1 MIFKGLVV
9 DMRMES
15 ATFGCATVDS
25 VEESLGADRKMMAVD
40 VEMVAA
46 GVKMVAADRKMV
58 AADRKMVAAGVAA
71 IPIRIKTTIAVMG
84 LASITAII
92 MGLLSASPTGG
103 GIGMAAGGG
112 RMRGGAYLQPSLY
125 ITLLAPLVS
134 CSASGCSAI
143 KLSMWRMRFS
153 SSISSMAIRM
163 PVSSTSPNP

>member
-1 MIFKGLVV
+1 MIFKRLVA
-9 DMRMES
+9 DMGMES
-15 ATFGCATVDS
+15 ATFGCAAVDS
-25 VEESLGADRKMMAVD
+25 VEERLAV
-40 VEMVAA
+40 
-46 GVKMVAADRKMV
+46 GVKMVAGGVKMV
-58 AADRKMVAAGVAA
+58 AGGGAA
-71 IPIRIKTTIAVMG
+71 IPIRTKTTIAVMG

-92 MGLLSASPTGG
+92 MGLLSASPTAC
-103 GIGMAAGGG
+103 GIGMVAGGG

-163 PVSSTSPNP
+163 PVSSTSPKP

>member
-1 MIFKGLVV
+1 MIFNGLVV
-9 DMRMES
+9 DMRMEP
-15 ATFGCATVDS
+15 ATFGCAAVDN
-25 VEESLGADRKMMAVD
+25 VEESLGAGRK
-40 VEMVAA
+40 MVAA
-46 GVKMVAADRKMV
+46 GVKT
-58 AADRKMVAAGVAA
+58 VAAGVAA
-71 IPIRIKTTIAVMG
+71 IPIRTKTIIAVMG

-103 GIGMAAGGG
+103 GIGMAAGGD
-112 RMRGGAYLQPSLY
+112 RMQGGAYLLPSLY

>member
-1 MIFKGLVV
+1 MIFKGLMV
-9 DMRMES
+9 DIRMES

-25 VEESLGADRKMMAVD
+25 VEERLAAGRKMM
-40 VEMVAA
+40 
-46 GVKMVAADRKMV
+46 
-58 AADRKMVAAGVAA
+58 AAGVAA
-71 IPIRIKTTIAVMG
+71 IPIRTKTIIAVMG

-92 MGLLSASPTGG
+92 MRLLSASPTAGG
-103 GIGMAAGGG
+103 TGMAAGGG

-163 PVSSTSPNP
+163 PVSSTSPKP

>member
-1 MIFKGLVV
+1 MIFNGLVV
-9 DMRMES
+9 DIRMES
-15 ATFGCATVDS
+15 ATFGCAAVDS
-25 VEESLGADRKMMAVD
+25 VEESLEV
-40 VEMVAA
+40 
-46 GVKMVAADRKMV
+46 GV
-58 AADRKMVAAGVAA
+58 KMVAAGVAA
-71 IPIRIKTTIAVMG
+71 IPIRTKTTIAVMG
-84 LASITAII
+84 LVSITAII
-92 MGLLSASPTGG
+92 MGLLSASPTGS
-103 GIGMAAGGG
+103 GICMAAGGS

>member
-1 MIFKGLVV
+1 MIFKGLVANV
-9 DMRMES
+9 RMES
-15 ATFGCATVDS
+15 ATFGCAAVES
-25 VEESLGADRKMMAVD
+25 VEESLGVDRKMMAVD
-40 VEMVAA
+40 VKMMAA
-46 GVKMVAADRKMV
+46 DVKMM
-58 AADRKMVAAGVAA
+58 AAGVAA

-163 PVSSTSPNP
+163 PVSSTSPKP

>member
-1 MIFKGLVV
+1 MIFNGLVV
-9 DMRMES
+9 NMRIES
-15 ATFGCATVDS
+15 ATFGCAAVES
-25 VEESLGADRKMMAVD
+25 VEESLGVDRKMMAVD
-40 VEMVAA
+40 VKIMAA
-46 GVKMVAADRKMV
+46 GVE
-58 AADRKMVAAGVAA
+58 MVAAGVAA
-71 IPIRIKTTIAVMG
+71 IPIRAKTTIAVMG

-92 MGLLSASPTGG
+92 MGLLSAAPTGG

-163 PVSSTSPNP
+163 PVSSTSPKP

>member
-1 MIFKGLVV
+1 MIFKRLVV
-9 DMRMES
+9 DMGMES
-15 ATFGCATVDS
+15 ATFGCAAVDS
-25 VEESLGADRKMMAVD
+25 VEESL
-40 VEMVAA
+40 AA
-46 GVKMVAADRKMV
+46 GVKMM
-58 AADRKMVAAGVAA
+58 AAGVAA
-71 IPIRIKTTIAVMG
+71 IPIRTKTTIAVMG

-92 MGLLSASPTGG
+92 MGLLSASPAAGG
-103 GIGMAAGGG
+103 FGMAAGGG

>member
-15 ATFGCATVDS
+15 ATFGCAAVES
-25 VEESLGADRKMMAVD
+25 VEESL
-40 VEMVAA
+40 
-46 GVKMVAADRKMV
+46 
-58 AADRKMVAAGVAA
+58 AAGVAA
-71 IPIRIKTTIAVMG
+71 IPIRAKTTIAVMG

-92 MGLLSASPTGG
+92 MRLLSASPTGG

-112 RMRGGAYLQPSLY
+112 RMRGGAYLLPSLY

-134 CSASGCSAI
+134 CSASGCSAM

-153 SSISSMAIRM
+153 SSISSMAIKM
-163 PVSSTSPNP
+163 PVSSTSPKP

>member
-9 DMRMES
+9 DIRMES
-15 ATFGCATVDS
+15 ATFGCAAVDS
-25 VEESLGADRKMMAVD
+25 VEESLGAGVK
-40 VEMVAA
+40 MVAA
-46 GVKMVAADRKMV
+46 GVKMM
-58 AADRKMVAAGVAA
+58 AAGVAA

-92 MGLLSASPTGG
+92 MGLLSASPAAGG
-103 GIGMAAGGG
+103 FGMAAGGG

-134 CSASGCSAI
+134 CSASGCSAM

-163 PVSSTSPNP
+163 PVSSTSPKP

>member
-9 DMRMES
+9 DIRMES
-15 ATFGCATVDS
+15 ATFGCAAVDS
-25 VEESLGADRKMMAVD
+25 VEERL
-40 VEMVAA
+40 AA
-46 GVKMVAADRKMV
+46 GRKMV
-58 AADRKMVAAGVAA
+58 VGGGVA

-84 LASITAII
+84 MVSITAII

-112 RMRGGAYLQPSLY
+112 MMRGGAYLLPSLY

-163 PVSSTSPNP
+163 PVSSTSPKP

>member
-1 MIFKGLVV
+1 MIFNRLVV
-9 DMRMES
+9 DVEMES
-15 ATFGCATVDS
+15 ATIGCAAVDS
-25 VEESLGADRKMMAVD
+25 VEERR
-40 VEMVAA
+40 AA
-46 GVKMVAADRKMV
+46 GVKMVAAD
-58 AADRKMVAAGVAA
+58 GAA
-71 IPIRIKTTIAVMG
+71 IPIRAKTTIAVMG
-84 LASITAII
+84 LVSITAII

-103 GIGMAAGGG
+103 GTGMVAGGG

-163 PVSSTSPNP
+163 PVSSTSPKP

>member
-9 DMRMES
+9 DMGMES

-46 GVKMVAADRKMV
+46 GVKMVAA
-58 AADRKMVAAGVAA
+58 GVAA
-71 IPIRIKTTIAVMG
+71 IPIRTKTTIAVMG

-92 MGLLSASPTGG
+92 MGLLSVSPTGG
-103 GIGMAAGGG
+103 GIGMAADGG

>member
-9 DMRMES
+9 DIRMES

-40 VEMVAA
+40 VEMVA
-46 GVKMVAADRKMV
+46 V
-58 AADRKMVAAGVAA
+58 GVAA
-71 IPIRIKTTIAVMG
+71 IPIRTKTTIAVMG

-92 MGLLSASPTGG
+92 MGLLSVSPTGG

-143 KLSMWRMRFS
+143 KLSMWRIRFS
-153 SSISSMAIRM
+153 SSISSMAIKM

>member
-9 DMRMES
+9 NVRMES
-15 ATFGCATVDS
+15 ATFGCAAVES
-25 VEESLGADRKMMAVD
+25 VEVSLGVDRKMMAVD
-40 VEMVAA
+40 V
-46 GVKMVAADRKMV
+46 KMM
-58 AADRKMVAAGVAA
+58 AAGVAA

>member
-1 MIFKGLVV
+1 MIFKGLMV
-9 DMRMES
+9 DIRMES

-25 VEESLGADRKMMAVD
+25 VEESLGAGRK
-40 VEMVAA
+40 MVAA
-46 GVKMVAADRKMV
+46 GVKMVAGGVKMV
-58 AADRKMVAAGVAA
+58 AGGVVA
-71 IPIRIKTTIAVMG
+71 IPIRTKTTIAVMG

-92 MGLLSASPTGG
+92 MGLLSASPAAG

-143 KLSMWRMRFS
+143 KLSMWRIRFS

-163 PVSSTSPNP
+163 PVSSTSPKP

>member
-9 DMRMES
+9 DMGMKS
-15 ATFGCATVDS
+15 AIIVCAAANS
-25 VEESLGADRKMMAVD
+25 VEESL
-40 VEMVAA
+40 AA
-46 GVKMVAADRKMV
+46 GVEMM
-58 AADRKMVAAGVAA
+58 AAGVAA
-71 IPIRIKTTIAVMG
+71 IPIRTKTTISVMG
-84 LASITAII
+84 LVSITAII
-92 MGLLSASPTGG
+92 MGLFSASPTGG
-103 GIGMAAGGG
+103 GIGMAADGG

-163 PVSSTSPNP
+163 PVSSTSPKP

>member
-1 MIFKGLVV
+1 MIFKGLAVN
-9 DMRMES
+9 MRMKS
-15 ATFGCATVDS
+15 ATFGCAAVDS
-25 VEESLGADRKMMAVD
+25 VEESL
-40 VEMVAA
+40 AA
-46 GVKMVAADRKMV
+46 GVKMVG
-58 AADRKMVAAGVAA
+58 GVAA
-71 IPIRIKTTIAVMG
+71 IPIRTKTTAIAVMG

-92 MGLLSASPTGG
+92 MGLLSASPTGSV
-103 GIGMAAGGG
+103 IGMAAGGG

-163 PVSSTSPNP
+163 PVSSTSPKP

>member
-1 MIFKGLVV
+1 MIFNGLVMN
-9 DMRMES
+9 MRMES
-15 ATFGCATVDS
+15 ATFGCAAVDS
-25 VEESLGADRKMMAVD
+25 VEESL
-40 VEMVAA
+40 
-46 GVKMVAADRKMV
+46 
-58 AADRKMVAAGVAA
+58 AAGVAA
-71 IPIRIKTTIAVMG
+71 IPIRTKTTIPVMG

-112 RMRGGAYLQPSLY
+112 RMQGGAYLQPSLY

-163 PVSSTSPNP
+163 PVSSTSPKP

>member
-25 VEESLGADRKMMAVD
+25 VEESLGADRKMMAV
-40 VEMVAA
+40 
-46 GVKMVAADRKMV
+46 
-58 AADRKMVAAGVAA
+58 GVAA
-71 IPIRIKTTIAVMG
+71 IPIRTKTTIAVMG

-92 MGLLSASPTGG
+92 MGLLSVSPTGG
-103 GIGMAAGGG
+103 GIGMAADGG

-143 KLSMWRMRFS
+143 KLSMWRIRFS

-163 PVSSTSPNP
+163 PVSSTSPKP

>member
-1 MIFKGLVV
+1 MIFKGLAVN
-9 DMRMES
+9 MRMES
-15 ATFGCATVDS
+15 ATFGCAAVES
-25 VEESLGADRKMMAVD
+25 VEESLGVDRKMMAVD
-40 VEMVAA
+40 VKIMAA
-46 GVKMVAADRKMV
+46 GV
-58 AADRKMVAAGVAA
+58 KMVAAGVAA
-71 IPIRIKTTIAVMG
+71 IPIRTKTTIAVMG

>member
-9 DMRMES
+9 DMRMKS
-15 ATFGCATVDS
+15 ATFGCAAVDYGE
-25 VEESLGADRKMMAVD
+25 VSLGADRKM
-40 VEMVAA
+40 VAA
-46 GVKMVAADRKMV
+46 GV
-58 AADRKMVAAGVAA
+58 KMVAAGVAA
-71 IPIRIKTTIAVMG
+71 IPIRIKTAIAVMG

-163 PVSSTSPNP
+163 PVSSTSPKP

>member
-1 MIFKGLVV
+1 MIFNGLVV
-9 DMRMES
+9 NMRIES
-15 ATFGCATVDS
+15 ATFGCAAVDY
-25 VEESLGADRKMMAVD
+25 VEESLGVDRKMMA
-40 VEMVAA
+40 A
-46 GVKMVAADRKMV
+46 GVKT
-58 AADRKMVAAGVAA
+58 VAAGVAA
-71 IPIRIKTTIAVMG
+71 IPIRTKTIIAVMG

-103 GIGMAAGGG
+103 GISMAAGGG

-153 SSISSMAIRM
+153 SSISSMAIRI
-163 PVSSTSPNP
+163 PVSSTSPKP

>member
-9 DMRMES
+9 DMGMKS
-15 ATFGCATVDS
+15 ATIVCAAVDS
-25 VEESLGADRKMMAVD
+25 VEVSRAVG
-40 VEMVAA
+40 VKTVAA
-46 GVKMVAADRKMV
+46 GVKMVTGGVKTVAASVKMV
-58 AADRKMVAAGVAA
+58 AADGAA
-71 IPIRIKTTIAVMG
+71 IPICTKTTIAVMG
-84 LASITAII
+84 LVSITAII
-92 MGLLSASPTGG
+92 MGSLSASPTDG

-143 KLSMWRMRFS
+143 KLSMWRIRFS

-163 PVSSTSPNP
+163 PVSSTSPKP

>member
-1 MIFKGLVV
+1 MIFKRLVV
-9 DMRMES
+9 DIRMES
-15 ATFGCATVDS
+15 ATFGCAAVES
-25 VEESLGADRKMMAVD
+25 VEESLG
-40 VEMVAA
+40 
-46 GVKMVAADRKMV
+46 
-58 AADRKMVAAGVAA
+58 AGVAA

-112 RMRGGAYLQPSLY
+112 RMRGGAYLLPSLY

-134 CSASGCSAI
+134 CSASGCSAM

>member
-1 MIFKGLVV
+1 MIFNGLVV

-15 ATFGCATVDS
+15 ATFGCAAVES
-25 VEESLGADRKMMAVD
+25 VEENLGVDRKMMAVD
-40 VEMVAA
+40 VKIMAAGVEMVAA
-46 GVKMVAADRKMV
+46 GI
-58 AADRKMVAAGVAA
+58 AA
-71 IPIRIKTTIAVMG
+71 IPIRTKTTIAVMG

-92 MGLLSASPTGG
+92 MGLLSASPTGSD
-103 GIGMAAGGG
+103 IGMAAGGG

-163 PVSSTSPNP
+163 PVSSTSPKP

>member
-1 MIFKGLVV
+1 
-9 DMRMES
+9 MES

-25 VEESLGADRKMMAVD
+25 VEESLGA
-40 VEMVAA
+40 
-46 GVKMVAADRKMV
+46 GRKMV
-58 AADRKMVAAGVAA
+58 AAGRKMVAGGVAA
-71 IPIRIKTTIAVMG
+71 IPIRTKTTIAVMG

-92 MGLLSASPTGG
+92 MRLLSASPTAGG
-103 GIGMAAGGG
+103 TGMAAGGG

-143 KLSMWRMRFS
+143 KLSMWRIRFS

-163 PVSSTSPNP
+163 PVSSTSPKP

>member
-1 MIFKGLVV
+1 MIFNGLVV

-15 ATFGCATVDS
+15 AIIVCAAVDS
-25 VEESLGADRKMMAVD
+25 VEERL
-40 VEMVAA
+40 AA
-46 GVKMVAADRKMV
+46 GRKMV
-58 AADRKMVAAGVAA
+58 AASVKMIAAGIAA
-71 IPIRIKTTIAVMG
+71 IPIRTKTTIAVMG

-92 MGLLSASPTGG
+92 MGLFSTSPTGG

>member
-1 MIFKGLVV
+1 MIFKGLVANV
-9 DMRMES
+9 RMES
-15 ATFGCATVDS
+15 ATFGCAAVES
-25 VEESLGADRKMMAVD
+25 VEESLG
-40 VEMVAA
+40 
-46 GVKMVAADRKMV
+46 
-58 AADRKMVAAGVAA
+58 AGVAA
-71 IPIRIKTTIAVMG
+71 IPIRTKTTIAVMG

-103 GIGMAAGGG
+103 GIGMVAGGG

-134 CSASGCSAI
+134 CSASGCSAM

-163 PVSSTSPNP
+163 PVSSTSPKP

>member
-9 DMRMES
+9 NVRMES
-15 ATFGCATVDS
+15 ATFGCAAVES
-25 VEESLGADRKMMAVD
+25 VEESLGVDRKMMAVD
-40 VEMVAA
+40 VKIMAA
-46 GVKMVAADRKMV
+46 GVEMM
-58 AADRKMVAAGVAA
+58 AAGVAA
-71 IPIRIKTTIAVMG
+71 IPIRTKTTIAVMG

-92 MGLLSASPTGG
+92 MALLSASPTGD

>member
-1 MIFKGLVV
+1 MIFKGLAVN
-9 DMRMES
+9 MRMES

-25 VEESLGADRKMMAVD
+25 VEERLAAGRKMM
-40 VEMVAA
+40 
-46 GVKMVAADRKMV
+46 
-58 AADRKMVAAGVAA
+58 AAGVAA
-71 IPIRIKTTIAVMG
+71 IPIRTKTIIAVMG

-143 KLSMWRMRFS
+143 K
-153 SSISSMAIRM
+153 A
-163 PVSSTSPNP
+163 TSRLRGADDTSR

>member
-9 DMRMES
+9 NVRMES
-15 ATFGCATVDS
+15 ATFGCAAVES
-25 VEESLGADRKMMAVD
+25 VEENLGVDRKMMAVD
-40 VEMVAA
+40 VKIMAAGVEMVAA
-46 GVKMVAADRKMV
+46 GI
-58 AADRKMVAAGVAA
+58 AA
-71 IPIRIKTTIAVMG
+71 IPIRTKTTIAVMG

-103 GIGMAAGGG
+103 GIGMAAGVG

-163 PVSSTSPNP
+163 PVSSTSPKP

>member
-1 MIFKGLVV
+1 
-9 DMRMES
+9 MRIES
-15 ATFGCATVDS
+15 ATFGCAAVDY
-25 VEESLGADRKMMAVD
+25 VEESLGVDRKMMA
-40 VEMVAA
+40 A
-46 GVKMVAADRKMV
+46 GVKT
-58 AADRKMVAAGVAA
+58 VAAGVAA
-71 IPIRIKTTIAVMG
+71 IPIRTKTIIAVMG

-103 GIGMAAGGG
+103 GISMAAGGG

-153 SSISSMAIRM
+153 SSISSMAIRI
-163 PVSSTSPNP
+163 PVSSTSPKP